1 VGGAVTGRALED
13 SWTVASI
20 VAATANV
27 VGVDDRFAADGA
39 GEEVFAEDENA
50 VTDAVSLST
59 DGRRD
64 DDSAVEAG
72 VAEAVAS
79 SRDLF
84 GFFDPVTRSARSRPV
99 LPVEVCAPPE

>member
-1 VGGAVTGRALED
+1 V
-13 SWTVASI
+13 SI

-27 VGVDDRFAADGA
+27 VGADDCFAADGA
-39 GEEVFAEDENA
+39 GEVFAEDENA

-72 VAEAVAS
+72 VAEAAAS
-79 SRDLF
+79 CRDLF